1 MVKTVMTTLADC
13 AGVSVAVLVP
23 VCHLI
28 TLKHIKSAAHCDIL
42 QLELIG
48 LPPRQKSICALRCA
62 LILISSPKL
71 IEID

>member
-42 QLELIG
+42 QLELKG
-48 LPPRQKSICALRCA
+48 LPQKSICALRCE

>member
-13 AGVSVAVLVP
+13 ALGVSVAVLVP

-42 QLELIG
+42 QLELKG
-48 LPPRQKSICALRCA
+48 LPCQKSICALRCA